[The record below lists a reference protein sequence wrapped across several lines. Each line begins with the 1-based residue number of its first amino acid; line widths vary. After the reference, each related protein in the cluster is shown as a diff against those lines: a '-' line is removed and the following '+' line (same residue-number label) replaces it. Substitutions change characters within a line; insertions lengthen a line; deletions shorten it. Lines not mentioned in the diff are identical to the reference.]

1 MFLHCCLRHFS
12 AFRWPDASSQAR
24 SQRFKCPCQLIR
36 AAGATAFAIYAFQK
50 ADDILYPAAF
60 AEPRKALGVAV
71 AAFDN
76 FHTLDDISFC
86 FKVNLSGTG
95 NATGGE
101 GCTADAVSGGI

>member
-1 MFLHCCLRHFS
+1 MKD
-12 AFRWPDASSQAR
+12 DAAQKTDLQLFQCS
-24 SQRFKCPCQLIR
+24 CQLIR
-36 AAGATAFAIYAFQK
+36 ATGATAFAIYAFQK

>member
-1 MFLHCCLRHFS
+1 MKD
-12 AFRWPDASSQAR
+12 DAGKKTDLQLFQCS
-24 SQRFKCPCQLIR
+24 CQLIR
-36 AAGATAFAIYAFQK
+36 ATGATAFAIYALQK

-60 AEPRKALGVAV
+60 AEPCKALGVAV